1 MTSPD
6 RVWYDDA
13 TSWPALAT
21 REGPRA
27 QQPSPLILRIGDIV
41 KLQDL
46 EFEVVATEFERSPG
60 FPDAVAQ
67 VTTSGFLAGTHIS
80 TPWGMLMVVATRDGT
95 MPVRV

>member
-6 RVWYDDA
+6 RVWYDNA
-13 TSWPALAT
+13 TSWPALSSW
-21 REGPRA
+21 EPRA
-27 QQPSPLILRIGDIV
+27 QQPSQLVLQIGDIV

-67 VTTSGFLAGTHIS
+67 VATSGFLAGTHIS
-80 TPWGMLMVVATRDGT
+80 TPWGMLMVTTRDGT
-95 MPVRV
+95 MPANV